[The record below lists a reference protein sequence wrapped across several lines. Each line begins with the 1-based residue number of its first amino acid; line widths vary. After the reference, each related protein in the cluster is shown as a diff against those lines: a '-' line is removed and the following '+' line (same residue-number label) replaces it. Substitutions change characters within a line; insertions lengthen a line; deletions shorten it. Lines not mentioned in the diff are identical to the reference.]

1 VRRNFLHPPSSVL
14 EYVADAV
21 RVLGVASVLV
31 LAIWGTATDAG
42 VLAFT
47 LPALL
52 LPRFL
57 GARAGFDVAFGVT
70 VLIAAWSNV
79 LDVYTTLPWWDLL
92 VHFLCTGVIV
102 VAAYLT
108 LAQAAVVADPRRPG
122 SLARTPLVL
131 ASALGLAVSALW
143 EMVEWFGYTFITDDI
158 FVAYADTIGDM
169 AVGGLGGVCAGIVLA
184 FVRLRRPDADDHE
197 SAAAAGS
204 VQPAWQPR

>member
-1 VRRNFLHPPSSVL
+1 MRRNFLHPPSSVL
-14 EYVADAV
+14 EYLADAV

-31 LAIWGTATDAG
+31 LAIWGTGTDAG
-42 VLAFT
+42 ILAFT

-57 GARAGFDVAFGVT
+57 GARAGFDIMFGVS

-79 LDVYTTLPWWDLL
+79 LDVYTTVPWWDL
-92 VHFLCTGVIV
+92 VAHFVCTGVIV

-108 LAQAAVVADPRRPG
+108 LAQVKVVADPRRAG
-122 SLARTPLVL
+122 SSARTPLVL

-143 EMVEWFGYTFITDDI
+143 EMVEWFGYTFISDDI

-169 AVGGLGGVCAGIVLA
+169 VVGGLGGVVAGIVTVSVPLG
-184 FVRLRRPDADDHE
+184 VRATVTVDH
-197 SAAAAGS
+197 
-204 VQPAWQPR
+204 Q